1 MVESADSGIESA
13 DSTHDSAAN
22 PLRIGLL
29 VQALNVRLKAHTHK
43 ARGGDLVLSLPGCV
57 CPKVKDM
64 GPFWA
69 SRE

>member
-1 MVESADSGIESA
+1 MAAKWHGYR
-13 DSTHDSAAN
+13 STGEKEDGWSN
-22 PLRIGLL
+22 GMR
-29 VQALNVRLKAHTHK
+29 

>member
-1 MVESADSGIESA
+1 MCAAGGRWQHCLTETSGGIV
-13 DSTHDSAAN
+13 TVVTK
-22 PLRIGLL
+22 PPRGGG
-29 VQALNVRLKAHTHK
+29 
-43 ARGGDLVLSLPGCV
+43 GGDLVLSLPGCV